1 MKTNV
6 QLLWIMLLLLLMMM
20 MMMMMMIDDDDNND
34 DDDNSTQ
41 QCTSSTDSKIPGYSI
56 TLIQRFYFSIQ
67 KQIEMNTSIH

>member
-1 MKTNV
+1 MALKNQNKSSANLDNAV
-6 QLLWIMLLLLLMMM
+6 V
-20 MMMMMMIDDDDNND
+20 DDDDDDDDDDND